1 MSTSRWTMR
10 ATDALEVDL
19 ANPRVL
25 GVGAASVDRACSDL
39 MHSSSAGSVLPS
51 GGRGL
56 MQRWDQPGRLAVAV
70 VCLPDRGGDALVA
83 YRLEDQ
89 ANGRRW
95 VDADVEV
102 LVDHRHA
109 TPRPGRGGRPSGQ
122 VASDGPFDLP
132 DPGAL

>member
-1 MSTSRWTMR
+1 M
-10 ATDALEVDL
+10 DK
-19 ANPRVL
+19 NNQ
-25 GVGAASVDRACSDL
+25 AS
-39 MHSSSAGSVLPS
+39 
-51 GGRGL
+51 
-56 MQRWDQPGRLAVAV
+56 LAVAV

-83 YRLEDQ
+83 YRLDDQ

-132 DPGAL
+132 DPGALIVMDLIPEKPGATSAPGRGPVDFIPSG